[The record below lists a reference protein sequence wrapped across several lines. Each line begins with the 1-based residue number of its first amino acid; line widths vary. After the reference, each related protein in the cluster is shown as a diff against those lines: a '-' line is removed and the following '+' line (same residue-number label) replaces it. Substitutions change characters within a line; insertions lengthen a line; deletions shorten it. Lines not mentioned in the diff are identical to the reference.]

1 MKYKNARDI
10 LPPELISQIQK
21 YAAGK
26 LLYIPKE
33 DDSTPWGTLSGAKL
47 ALKKRNQRIYNE
59 YKEGKGINELAEEF
73 FISVDSIKK
82 IVYGNKENKDSIIPF
97 SQTLENAILY
107 NEAGLDEEWIRTFF
121 YKNLGENSFPEHWI
135 LDGLVKFPIRLFS
148 QEKLQNLENSIKN
161 VETKPFQKQKN
172 EKTQIPLIFLF
183 EDGTFYLL
191 DVLDNKKLLAELKLK
206 KTNAFPAY
214 IFIKNKEEYPSYLK
228 NYGNPFHQAKIN

>member
-1 MKYKNARDI
+1 
-10 LPPELISQIQK
+10 
-21 YAAGK
+21 
-26 LLYIPKE
+26 
-33 DDSTPWGTLSGAKL
+33 
-47 ALKKRNQRIYNE
+47 
-59 YKEGKGINELAEEF
+59 
-73 FISVDSIKK
+73 IKK

-183 EDGTFYLL
+183 ENGTFYLL

-214 IFIKNKEEYPSYLK
+214 ICIKNKEEYPSYLK